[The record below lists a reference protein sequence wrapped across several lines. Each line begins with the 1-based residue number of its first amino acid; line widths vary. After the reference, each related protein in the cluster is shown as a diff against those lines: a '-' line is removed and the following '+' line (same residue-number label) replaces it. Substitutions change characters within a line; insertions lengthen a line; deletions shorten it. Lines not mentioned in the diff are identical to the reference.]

1 MLVILLCISGL
12 FSVFV
17 PSPIEA
23 VLYLILTFCIS
34 AFVLFMMQSEFLG
47 FVFIMVYVGAI
58 AVLFLFVVMML
69 DIRLKEEGTF
79 LNVIKRYYYILI
91 PGFYAFILFLY
102 IFFDGVLMHSL
113 EDANFKA
120 HHIALADD
128 LHIVNLLGQ
137 LLFDE
142 YLIPFLLAGMVL
154 LVALVTA
161 VALTS
166 KKTYR
171 TKPQNLSHQL
181 ARSDNVVS
189 FYKKG

>member
-1 MLVILLCISGL
+1 
-12 FSVFV
+12 
-17 PSPIEA
+17 
-23 VLYLILTFCIS
+23 
-34 AFVLFMMQSEFLG
+34 MQSEFLG

-69 DIRLKEEGTF
+69 DIRLKEEGGF
-79 LNVIKRYYYILI
+79 FNIIKRYYYLVL
-91 PGFYAFILFLY
+91 PA
-102 IFFDGVLMHSL
+102 IFFVILVIYVSFDGYFIHLH
-113 EDANFKA
+113 EDSNFVVQT
-120 HHIALADD
+120 IALADD
-128 LHIVNLLGQ
+128 LHVVNLIGQ

-154 LVALVTA
+154 LVALLAA

-189 FYKKG
+189 FYFAKGGN